1 MPNYNLSDKDVGAIV
16 DRFKDHFGK
25 ITVYS
30 WLREPDYCENYKEMN
45 PEKIFT
51 IFFSLAYSADKP
63 DEFPE
68 GREFKDIYE
77 VKKFIP
83 QSLSEK

>member
-30 WLREPDYCENYKEMN
+30 WLRKPDYCENYKEMN

-51 IFFSLAYSADKP
+51 IFF
-63 DEFPE
+63 
-68 GREFKDIYE
+68 
-77 VKKFIP
+77 FIGIFCR
-83 QSLSEK
+83 